1 MFNNKISPRDLYTF
15 IKDNLIMYIISF
27 FLSLVL
33 TFGLFFYSS
42 YTQKNVEKNVQ
53 EEQPLFSF
61 ILENSQGN
69 IMNASG
75 AVKQVFLTSLQDTKQ
90 FSEETLEKLN
100 VSYNDIQNTMDVKFI
115 SDEQIPGQ
123 KQISDYLQKEI
134 NEGKLSFFNNKQ
146 VYYINKN
153 IGNDQLIIPSSE
165 TISTKKIIFIIL
177 IDGILTVVLGTILA
191 SWKQHNTKTITQSFM
206 LGNDVQLIDIEALNL
221 TTDQNKLN
229 SINSL
234 LNGNS
239 KTKLLVLEENTSIK
253 REELA
258 ENEHVMIYSNLQNIS
273 KPVLFIPDEILII
286 CFKKNTSKYWYRQ
299 QVEIAKALTNEIKTI
314 YI

>member
-1 MFNNKISPRDLYTF
+1 MSRGLGDVYKRQ
-15 IKDNLIMYIISF
+15 
-27 FLSLVL
+27 VL

-165 TISTKKIIFIIL
+165 TISTKKIILIIL

-206 LGNDVQLIDIEALNL
+206 LGNDVQLIDC
-221 TTDQNKLN
+221 
-229 SINSL
+229 L
-234 LNGNS
+234 LY
-239 KTKLLVLEENTSIK
+239 TSPSP
-253 REELA
+253 R
-258 ENEHVMIYSNLQNIS
+258 
-273 KPVLFIPDEILII
+273 D
-286 CFKKNTSKYWYRQ
+286 TR
-299 QVEIAKALTNEIKTI
+299 
-314 YI
+314 